1 MSGRGQGSGV
11 RGGDWWYVQAAG
23 REDRRIPRLL
33 RPYECMHACPDR
45 SRPQRELCL
54 FCPAATSLTS
64 LSTCTHCW
72 LLLYLC
78 TPGTHFPPNEHLSV
92 RCLAVTLETEAR
104 VFFCQAAIEFYSRP
118 CTYRRQ
124 EYLLL
129 HGRRQQG
136 ETINRTSAPSGRNA
150 AVTRMYHPSRPVP
163 SLAFR

>member
-72 LLLYLC
+72 LLLYLY
-78 TPGTHFPPNEHLSV
+78 PGNSLP
-92 RCLAVTLETEAR
+92 TE
-104 VFFCQAAIEFYSRP
+104 
-118 CTYRRQ
+118 RRASIGA
-124 EYLLL
+124 LLL
-129 HGRRQQG
+129 LLKRRRVCFSARQQLNSTAAPAPTG
-136 ETINRTSAPSGRNA
+136 GRSICCCTAAGNKEKQLIVRPLRPAET
-150 AVTRMYHPSRPVP
+150 RP
-163 SLAFR
+163 